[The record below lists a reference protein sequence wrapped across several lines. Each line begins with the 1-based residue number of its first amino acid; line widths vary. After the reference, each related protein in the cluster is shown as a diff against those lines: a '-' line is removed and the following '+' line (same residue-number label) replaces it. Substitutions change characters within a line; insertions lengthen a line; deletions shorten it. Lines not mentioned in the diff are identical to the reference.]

1 MQPFWR
7 AMTFSWVFVRRWV
20 CLMREASTLML
31 YVLVNVDSLKE
42 RGDLRSDVVD
52 YHGDSEA
59 VLASQDMLQERR
71 FAGAL

>member
-1 MQPFWR
+1 
-7 AMTFSWVFVRRWV
+7 VRRWV

-31 YVLVNVDSLKE
+31 YRLVYVYSSKE

-59 VLASQDMLQERR
+59 VLTSQDMLQKCC
-71 FAGAL
+71 FTGALGYCKSRLWSEI